1 MITNDINN
9 DNDGATAAPPLVI
22 DTGRG
27 IPGGYAG
34 KGTTGTGT
42 GGIFC
47 TLGHTRTCT
56 RQTRPAT
63 VGINKGK
70 ILVYLAW

>member
-1 MITNDINN
+1 M
-9 DNDGATAAPPLVI
+9 I

-27 IPGGYAG
+27 IPGGYVG

-42 GGIFC
+42 VRIFC
-47 TLGHTRTCT
+47 TLGRTRTHT

-63 VGINKGK
+63 AGINKDF
-70 ILVYLAW
+70 ILVYLT

>member
-1 MITNDINN
+1 M
-9 DNDGATAAPPLVI
+9 I

-42 GGIFC
+42 GRIFC
-47 TLGHTRTCT
+47 TLGCTRTRT
-56 RQTRPAT
+56 RQTRTTTA
-63 VGINKGK
+63 GIHEDFL
-70 ILVYLAW
+70 LVYLARRGIF